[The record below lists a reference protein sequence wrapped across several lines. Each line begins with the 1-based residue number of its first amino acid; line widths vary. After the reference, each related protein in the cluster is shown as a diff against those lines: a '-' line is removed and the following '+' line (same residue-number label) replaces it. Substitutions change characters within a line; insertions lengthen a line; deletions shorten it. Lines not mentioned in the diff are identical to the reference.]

1 MTTVND
7 VVNEAFRK
15 AGLLGIGQTMDGG
28 DIVSG
33 LADFNDMV
41 SQWFTQ
47 RWMTWGLLD
56 LAFTSTGSTSYTVGP
71 GGNFN
76 VAVAPMRIEAAYQ
89 RQLVPTGLQVDTP
102 LEIIPSNE
110 EYSRLSIKGLIS
122 FGLYVFYDTS
132 TLGTGAG
139 LATLR
144 MYPIPNATLYS
155 IHILVKNA
163 IPTFTTGTMGTT
175 LTIPP
180 HYIAALKYNLA
191 KRYRQAYGKG
201 LRPDPELN
209 NLARSSL
216 EIVKMSNLQIPELVM
231 PKVLVIQSSGY
242 NILSD
247 QFGNG

>member
-56 LAFTSTGSTSYTVGP
+56 LAFTSTGATSYTVGP

-110 EYSRLSIKGLIS
+110 EYSRLAIKGLIS

-132 TLGTGAG
+132 TLP
-139 LATLR
+139 LATLANVSNSECNTLCHS
-144 MYPIPNATLYS
+144 YPGQECHSDIYDRNNGNDIDNS
-155 IHILVKNA
+155 
-163 IPTFTTGTMGTT
+163 
-175 LTIPP
+175 
-180 HYIAALKYNLA
+180 AAL
-191 KRYRQAYGKG
+191 YRGA
-201 LRPDPELN
+201 
-209 NLARSSL
+209 
-216 EIVKMSNLQIPELVM
+216 
-231 PKVLVIQSSGY
+231 
-242 NILSD
+242 
-247 QFGNG
+247 